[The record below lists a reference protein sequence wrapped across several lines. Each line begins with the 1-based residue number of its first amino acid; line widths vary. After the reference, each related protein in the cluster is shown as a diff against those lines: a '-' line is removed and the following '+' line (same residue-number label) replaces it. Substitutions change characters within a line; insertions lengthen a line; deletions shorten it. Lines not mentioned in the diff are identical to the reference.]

1 MITVCVVSAWCCYC
15 VVLSILCNV
24 FGVAYWLKHTLTISQ
39 VEVLDISQNDIGTQG
54 AQALVAAL
62 SSSNLKTLVF
72 GPKATRLDL
81 RGTALVGTEPEPEDE
96 AGMGRSVDLSKQEL
110 GDAGA
115 IIVAWWLRLPCNAG
129 GSRLDAIGKPI
140 TGVGVSFDDPC
151 QCR

>member
-1 MITVCVVSAWCCYC
+1 M
-15 VVLSILCNV
+15 
-24 FGVAYWLKHTLTISQ
+24 
-39 VEVLDISQNDIGTQG
+39 LDISQNDIGTQG

-62 SSSNLKTLVF
+62 SSSDFKTLVF

-96 AGMGRSVDLSKQEL
+96 AGMGRSVDLSKQGL
-110 GDAGA
+110 GDVEA
-115 IIVAWWLRLPCNAG
+115 IIVAWWLRLPCNVG
-129 GSRLDAIGKPI
+129 GSRLDQSGNSI